1 MLNVLLFTAFGLHHS
16 VMARSGAKQALA
28 RLVPPALERSTYVWV
43 ASALF
48 LAVCGWWQPVPGE
61 LYRLDGAAAA
71 VGYGAQALG
80 IALTVRASSAID
92 MLDLAGIRPALRDPG
107 ADPRRHVPLETTGLY
122 ALVRHPLYFAWV
134 LLVFGAPHMTG
145 TRLAFALVS
154 TAYLALAVP
163 LEERSL
169 IRVFGDEYRAYQRK
183 VRWRM
188 VPGLY

>member
-1 MLNVLLFTAFGLHHS
+1 
-16 VMARSGAKQALA
+16 
-28 RLVPPALERSTYVWV
+28 
-43 ASALF
+43 
-48 LAVCGWWQPVPGE
+48 
-61 LYRLDGAAAA
+61 
-71 VGYGAQALG
+71 
-80 IALTVRASSAID
+80 
-92 MLDLAGIRPALRDPG
+92 
-107 ADPRRHVPLETTGLY
+107 VPLETTGLY